1 MLGAVRGFGRF
12 WLDFIVG
19 DDWRVATGIGLVLAV
34 GAVLVDRGVVRVA
47 ALAVGVPIVV
57 VALFVAS
64 ILIDARR
71 LRRRS

>member
-34 GAVLVDRGVVRVA
+34 GAVLVERDVVRVA

-57 VALFVAS
+57 VALFAVS

-71 LRRRS
+71 LRRR